1 MKVKVNNKICW
12 ISLFKITTILTTLPA
27 ALVIFQKPVNAVNL
41 KGKVTNFYH
50 SFNGTLSAVELN
62 LGSGLVS
69 TGEISYSL
77 DLTNPSEQ
85 KFTFD
90 FDTMTAT
97 AELDFLIT
105 FPLLQSLN
113 QSPIKIHISESGPI
127 ISGVPDLPV
136 GDGQSLQFRALLIG
150 GGVVNDSSIFSGLEY
165 KNLNDTTINYNN
177 SINIAPGGTINQN
190 NDSEGDIDV
199 NIEGTIQ
206 QPGSNPSITV
216 GTGGASTKPVPGVPE
231 PSIILG
237 SAMGL
242 GLGSFFKKEYSRKQK
257 KVKSLEKQKA

>member
-1 MKVKVNNKICW
+1 MRVRVNHKICW
-12 ISLFKITTILTTLPA
+12 ISLFKITTILATLPA

-41 KGKVTNFYH
+41 TGRVTDFYH
-50 SFNGTLSAVELN
+50 SFNGTLSAVELD

-85 KFTFD
+85 RFTFD

-97 AELDFLIT
+97 AELDFLVT

-113 QSPIKIHISESGPI
+113 QSPIRIHISESGPI

-136 GDGQSLQFRALLIG
+136 GDNQSLQFRALLIG
-150 GGVVNDSSIFSGLEY
+150 GGIVTDNSIFSGLEY
-165 KNLNDTTINYNN
+165 RNLNDTIVNKNVN
-177 SINIAPGGTINQN
+177 VSPGGTFNQN
-190 NDSEGDIDV
+190 INGGGNIAV

-216 GTGGASTKPVPGVPE
+216 GTGGATIATEPVPE
-231 PSIILG
+231 PLTIFG
-237 SAMGL
+237 SAMAL